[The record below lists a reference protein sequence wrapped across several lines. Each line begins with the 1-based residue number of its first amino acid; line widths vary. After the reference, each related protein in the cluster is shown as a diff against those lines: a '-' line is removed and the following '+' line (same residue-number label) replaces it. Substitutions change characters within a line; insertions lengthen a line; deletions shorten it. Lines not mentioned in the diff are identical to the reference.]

1 MLRCFKRHPGE
12 GTLDCLLGDYCGNI
26 ESSYH
31 DFCFS
36 VCTVLATLLGLWIIR
51 SS

>member
-31 DFCFS
+31 DFFFLCLYCS
-36 VCTVLATLLGLWIIR
+36 SNRTGLMDNPL
-51 SS
+51 